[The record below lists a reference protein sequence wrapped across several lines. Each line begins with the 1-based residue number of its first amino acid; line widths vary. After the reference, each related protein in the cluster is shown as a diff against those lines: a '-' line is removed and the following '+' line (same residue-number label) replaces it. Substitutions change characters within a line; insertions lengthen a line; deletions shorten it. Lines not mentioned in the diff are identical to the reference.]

1 MTEPDAGNDDSE
13 NGPIRSISAQDP
25 TETISVSNPA
35 AELHDSTERFEQTR
49 PGEVS
54 AGVTESAVKT
64 AFWRL
69 VLALDLGLAA
79 LPLGAM
85 FIWFRGNWGLGGPL
99 AVVGIVTLGY
109 AGYRYTAL
117 RRRIDAGEFDAG
129 VDEDSV

>member
-13 NGPIRSISAQDP
+13 DGPIRSISAQDP
-25 TETISVSNPA
+25 TETTSVSNPA
-35 AELHDSTERFEQTR
+35 AELHDPTERFEQTR
-49 PGEVS
+49 PDEVS
-54 AGVTESAVKT
+54 SGVTEPAVKT

-69 VLALDLGLAA
+69 VLAVDLGLAA

-85 FIWFRGNWGLGGPL
+85 FIWARGNWGLGGPL
-99 AVVGIVTLGY
+99 VVVGIVTLGY